1 MLTNQMGTSAEFLTC
16 WQTISCL
23 DGEKCHVSHL
33 CLAQPLWPWVFVCLS
48 CCSDRKLPPPLVSS
62 VLVLFIPVLLMTH
75 LPFSKFSEII
85 FYPTGRKHFHILLA
99 CFLKLGVAIYQL
111 DHTEDVWAGRG
122 SQNVR
127 HILVLVSETCKVYHS
142 GSFISVCMIIALYF
156 WEALPSVHSVALLP
170 FQYSC

>member
-23 DGEKCHVSHL
+23 GGEKCHVSHL

-48 CCSDRKLPPPLVSS
+48 CCSDRKLPAPPPRPRPVSS

-85 FYPTGRKHFHILLA
+85 FYPTGRKNFHILLA
-99 CFLKLGVAIYQL
+99 CFLKVGVAIYQL
-111 DHTEDVWAGRG
+111 DQQRMFEQGGGLRMWDTFLSLSVKHAKCTIRVLSSQSVW
-122 SQNVR
+122 S
-127 HILVLVSETCKVYHS
+127 
-142 GSFISVCMIIALYF
+142 
-156 WEALPSVHSVALLP
+156 
-170 FQYSC
+170 